1 MYGSRFETTMN
12 LRSPNLFPISSQRL
26 SCVHM
31 ALLST
36 LRLNVFL
43 RLQRGVAEVHFHMGP
58 GDLNALP
65 VEGLLYPL
73 PQLPHDIPLLYRFGV
88 THNLDVDAGISQIVD
103 PEHLGRFQ

>member
-73 PQLPHDIPLLYRFGV
+73 PQLPHDIPLLYRFSIS
-88 THNLDVDAGISQIVD
+88 HYLDFYTRVAEVV
-103 PEHLGRFQ
+103 HT